1 MIQDKKTL
9 QKYVENESISTQ
21 DKILN
26 LFNTFECDKL
36 FIRNS
41 INRIDIQLNE
51 IKITYNFA
59 YIISYLK
66 AIINNTQVPLV
77 SDIKQLETL
86 KYSVNIA
93 LTPQK
98 QNKIIIQGKTNYDL
112 KLINAIVQSFWF
124 NEKCANGEL
133 SREEKI
139 SGNNKRFKNLR
150 FLPPNIIEDIINGKN
165 DENLTV
171 KDLLKLVA

>member
-1 MIQDKKTL
+1 MKNNPTKVLVTGANGYIGHHVTNELLKK
-9 QKYVENESISTQ
+9 E
-21 DKILN
+21 
-26 LFNTFECDKL
+26 
-36 FIRNS
+36 
-41 INRIDIQLNE
+41 
-51 IKITYNFA
+51 
-59 YIISYLK
+59 
-66 AIINNTQVPLV
+66 
-77 SDIKQLETL
+77 DIKQLETL

-150 FLPPNIIEDIINGKN
+150 FLPPNIIIIRSIV
-165 DENLTV
+165 L
-171 KDLLKLVA
+171 